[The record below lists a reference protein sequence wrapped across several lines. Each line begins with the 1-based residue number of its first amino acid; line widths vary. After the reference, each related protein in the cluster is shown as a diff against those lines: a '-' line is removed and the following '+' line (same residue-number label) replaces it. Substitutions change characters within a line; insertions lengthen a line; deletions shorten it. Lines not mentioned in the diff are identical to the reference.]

1 MKHGSILES
10 KRLLSDIYNFEEQGV
25 PTPKAAGF
33 GSALKGGLTNDEN
46 NLARIKFVH
55 REAMEKSPRIEC
67 EGRPKDRYQV
77 RSPILTSQPP
87 VSRRAEWDDHH
98 FDAETYW
105 PGAGKL
111 ESSSTLPP
119 APGRS

>member
-10 KRLLSDIYNFEEQGV
+10 KRLLSDNYNFEEQAV
-25 PTPKAAGF
+25 PTPKAARF
-33 GSALKGGLTNDEN
+33 GSALKVGLTNYEN
-46 NLARIKFVH
+46 NLARTKFVY
-55 REAMEKSPRIEC
+55 REATEKSPPIEC

-111 ESSSTLPP
+111 ESSSTFPP
-119 APGRS
+119 APGSS